1 MNWFELSVKSRANES
16 VPVSLPTIYSPCT
29 NISDR
34 RCSCKLCTKGY
45 YRNKTISKCLSYSGC
60 CLDEMDE
67 VVSQCVDQRLP
78 RTQTCSYH
86 NRNPCGSK
94 CWYDEITVLKP
105 DGKHSCQPCPVCSN
119 DMGLTVPCGG
129 FVREEMIVGCQ
140 RPVNWEKH
148 LLISKEHCSIVV
160 PVLLDMKW
168 LPIVPTNQIPSVVD
182 VSKDFITITI
192 QGGCQECFWCC
203 SHGRQCKNYEMTS
216 EEGMLFAENRE
227 ICFYSRQY
235 AFIFTYYKNSLVK
248 TTKIISIKS
257 LLKLDNLTL
266 TTGSVDLALHHAFR
280 RRKNSKTK
288 VQKPDILGLEKLE
301 DKTALQRQ
309 HCMATLACY

>member
-94 CWYDEITVLKP
+94 CWYDEITVLNP
-105 DGKHSCQPCPVCSN
+105 DGKHSCQPCPVCSK

-129 FVREEMIVGCQ
+129 LVRDEMLIGCERPTIGKTFVNQQGVLQSCNTCSSGRGVKAIVHT
-140 RPVNWEKH
+140 N
-148 LLISKEHCSIVV
+148 LLQSPFKRLPGVFL
-160 PVLLDMKW
+160 VL
-168 LPIVPTNQIPSVVD
+168 
-182 VSKDFITITI
+182 
-192 QGGCQECFWCC
+192 
-203 SHGRQCKNYEMTS
+203 
-216 EEGMLFAENRE
+216 
-227 ICFYSRQY
+227 
-235 AFIFTYYKNSLVK
+235 
-248 TTKIISIKS
+248 
-257 LLKLDNLTL
+257 
-266 TTGSVDLALHHAFR
+266 
-280 RRKNSKTK
+280 
-288 VQKPDILGLEKLE
+288 
-301 DKTALQRQ
+301 
-309 HCMATLACY
+309 